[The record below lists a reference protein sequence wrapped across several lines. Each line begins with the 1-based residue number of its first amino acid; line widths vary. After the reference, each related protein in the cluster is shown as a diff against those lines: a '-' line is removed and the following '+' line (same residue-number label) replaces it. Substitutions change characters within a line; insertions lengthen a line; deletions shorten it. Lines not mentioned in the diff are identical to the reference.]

1 MQYLYMMKVIKINL
15 KTKTFETDD
24 GEIFPFIFDVNE
36 DMTLEIFQELI
47 DKSENMLKELLN

>member
-1 MQYLYMMKVIKINL
+1 MKIIKINL
-15 KTKTFETDD
+15 ETKTFETDN

>member
-1 MQYLYMMKVIKINL
+1 MKVIKINL
-15 KTKTFETDD
+15 KTKTFETDN

-36 DMTLEIFQELI
+36 DITLEKFQELI

>member
-1 MQYLYMMKVIKINL
+1 MKVIKINL
-15 KTKTFETDD
+15 ETKTFETDN

-36 DMTLEIFQELI
+36 DMTLEKFQELI